1 MRNYTYDWE
10 NPGIFKRNK
19 EDGHVIAF
27 SYNNEADALNRVAPT
42 TKMTLNGKWKFHWQ
56 RGL

>member
-27 SYNNEADALNRVAPT
+27 SYSNEADALNRVAPA
-42 TKMTLNGKWKFHWQ
+42 
-56 RGL
+56 

>member
-10 NPGIFKRNK
+10 NPAVFKRNK

-27 SYNNEADALNRVAPT
+27 SYDNCWIFPIVFVVSHILPPT
-42 TKMTLNGKWKFHWQ
+42 RLFAF
-56 RGL
+56 